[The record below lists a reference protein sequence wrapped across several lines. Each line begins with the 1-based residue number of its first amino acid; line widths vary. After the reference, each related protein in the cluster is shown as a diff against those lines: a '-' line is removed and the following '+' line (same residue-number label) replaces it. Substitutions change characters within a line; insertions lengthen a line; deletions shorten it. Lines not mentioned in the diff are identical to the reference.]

1 MTYIPFLSEAMI
13 TLDTEELKLVHTNNT
28 DKNRLIFAVMLKFF
42 QLKGRF
48 PTKKDT
54 IEPLL
59 LYALAKQL
67 QTSHVFFESYHLETR
82 SAKRFRSKIRGFLGF
97 KIATLSDADTLIT
110 WLIEQTKKAPHTLP
124 QYRDKANE
132 FFMMNKLEPFTP
144 ERTDRYIRS
153 AIHRF
158 EKQFFADISKQLSP
172 KSVKLVNDLLC
183 EDAKTNGSKKDN
195 ILDDEITLR
204 RLKADVAGI
213 KLKHVAF
220 EIKKLN
226 FIRSIPIPSSLFD
239 NTPRKLIKKYYQ
251 RIMAAS
257 PSNIL
262 EFVPDARAAS
272 MACFVYIRSQLLTDD
287 IADLFIK
294 LIHNMKSSAEVH
306 VNKKTWVCS

>member
-1 MTYIPFLSEAMI
+1 MTCIPFLSEAMI

-48 PTKKDT
+48 PTKKDA

-67 QTSHVFFESYHLETR
+67 QTSHVLFEFYHLETR
-82 SAKRFRSKIRGFLGF
+82 SAKRFRSKIREFLGF
-97 KIATLSDADTLIT
+97 KIATLSDAETLIT
-110 WLIEQTKKAPHTLP
+110 WLIEQTKKAPYTLP
-124 QYRDKANE
+124 QYREKTHE
-132 FFMMNKLEPFTP
+132 FFVMNKLEPFTP
-144 ERTDRYIRS
+144 ERTERYIRS

-158 EKQFFADISKQLSP
+158 EKQFFADIAKQLLP

-183 EDAKTNGSKKDN
+183 EDAKTNGLKKDN
-195 ILDDEITLR
+195 IPDDEITLR

-226 FIRSIPIPSSLFD
+226 FIRNIPIPSLLFN
-239 NTPRKLIKKYYQ
+239 NTPRKLVKKYYQ
-251 RIMAAS
+251 RIMAGS

-262 EFVPDARAAS
+262 EFVPA
-272 MACFVYIRSQLLTDD
+272 QLLWLALST
-287 IADLFIK
+287 
-294 LIHNMKSSAEVH
+294 SVH
-306 VNKKTWVCS
+306 SY